1 LKIIFSLKKDVKNI
15 KHFVLFIK
23 LIFKGV
29 RIVNSLSSSTIIHTT
44 SSLKHFID
52 RKVYMG
58 VNRREFLK
66 RTGAGAALIVGGSE
80 LLKKG
85 AFAATT
91 AISAG
96 KSDVSFVGSSE
107 TGTRRKMIKDVLE
120 PWKTKVSAD
129 IAGKTIIIKPNLVC
143 LNTWGMQGG
152 DPTLPVTHIDAIRGL
167 IDFIRSISTTVPII
181 VGDICAVNTTG
192 NDFTSI
198 TTGAGYNAL
207 TTEFTGVS
215 LKDLSDTTIF
225 PPEDHSIWTPDFST
239 TVKIPIS
246 SAFTDPKY
254 YVISI
259 TRPKTHNCMIMTGIN
274 KNILMASSLLNATIG
289 GKKVNVKNMIHGK
302 DGWSSGQDKD
312 ENKCLSYNLFQLA
325 NILYPKKTPALS
337 VLDAWEGLEGEGPVT
352 GTSIMQ
358 YCAVASTDPL
368 AVDRLSAKL
377 MGFSDTPTDPVNK
390 ATPSYTD
397 MRFLVWLSNA
407 GLGNYDL
414 SKINFILGSITDV
427 QKYVKSYKLH
437 SNYTGDNRDKISYE
451 TNWTGGPPSTVLD
464 KSAVLNSRYL
474 DPKPL
479 LVPQVENLNNDHVTI
494 NFSLPVEYKIELGI
508 FNLRGIEVRSLGN
521 EFLSAGRYS
530 VVWNTCDN
538 NGARVPSGK
547 YVIKMKSGSHIVS
560 DHLTITR

>member
-1 LKIIFSLKKDVKNI
+1 
-15 KHFVLFIK
+15 
-23 LIFKGV
+23 
-29 RIVNSLSSSTIIHTT
+29 
-44 SSLKHFID
+44 
-52 RKVYMG
+52 MG

-66 RTGAGAALIVGGSE
+66 RSGAGAAIIIGGSE

-85 AFAATT
+85 AFAAT
-91 AISAG
+91 AASFAG
-96 KSDVSFVGSSE
+96 KSDVSFIGSSE
-107 TGTRRKMIKDVLE
+107 SGTRRKMIVDVLE
-120 PWKTKVSAD
+120 PWKTKVAAD

-143 LNTWGMQGG
+143 LNTFGKQG
-152 DPTLPVTHIDAIRGL
+152 DDQTLPVTHIDAIRGL

-181 VGDICAVNTTG
+181 VGDISAVASTG
-192 NDFTSI
+192 NDFTTI
-198 TTGAGYNAL
+198 TTGAGYTAL
-207 TTEFTGVS
+207 TTDFSGVS
-215 LKDLSDTTIF
+215 LHDLSDTTMF
-225 PPEDHSIWTPDFST
+225 PVVNQSIWTTDFT
-239 TVKIPIS
+239 TTTSIPIS

-274 KNILMASSLLNATIG
+274 KNILMAASLLNATIDG
-289 GKKVNVKNMIHGK
+289 VKVNVKNIIHGK
-302 DGWSSGQDKD
+302 SGWSSGKMQD

-325 NILYPKKTPALS
+325 NMLYPKKVPALA
-337 VLDAWEGLEGEGPVT
+337 VLDAWEGMEGEGPVS
-352 GTSIMQ
+352 GTSVMQ

-414 SKINFILGSITDV
+414 NKINFILGSITDLE
-427 QKYVKSYKLH
+427 KFVKSYKLH
-437 SNYTGDNRDKISYE
+437 TNYTGNPSYE
-451 TNWTGGPPSTVLD
+451 TNWTGGPPSKVIDNT
-464 KSAVLNSRYL
+464 SILNSRYL

-479 LVPQVENLNNDHVTI
+479 LVPQVEKLNNGHITI

-508 FNLRGIEVRSLGN
+508 FNLRGIEVRSLGK

-530 VVWNTCDN
+530 VVWNGCDN
-538 NGARVPSGK
+538 SGASVPSGK
-547 YVIKMKSGSHIVS
+547 YVIRMKSGAHVVS
-560 DHLTITR
+560 DHVNISR